1 MKKLISTLIC
11 ICLLTPAFAALA
23 DAGSATEPAPTEPVE
38 VVDFV
43 LPEADLRVAAESTIM
58 RAALMDRYMG
68 CLALQAFYVGEG
80 WTSQSQIYDPW
91 AAVYSYMNTYE
102 LSADTEWEHTDQ
114 GFVRIDA
121 DYVRRL
127 FVTMYG
133 HEYEQLPPISR
144 SYSSVIVYDAQSD
157 VYDVSGS
164 DGETVFTALS
174 NVALGPENSAIMTY
188 SIVRQYVSDGE
199 TVSDVLGTAS
209 VHLESSAEG
218 TFGFMPV
225 QIDLETDSVG

>member
-11 ICLLTPAFAALA
+11 IGLLTPALAALA

-38 VVDFV
+38 VVDFA
-43 LPEADLRVAAESTIM
+43 LPEADLRIAAESTIM

-91 AAVYSYMNTYE
+91 AAVYSYINTYE
-102 LSADTEWEHTDQ
+102 LGADTEWEHTDQ

-121 DYVRRL
+121 DYVHRL

-144 SYSSVIVYDAQSD
+144 SYSSVIVYDAQSN
-157 VYDVSGS
+157 VYDVSGA

-174 NVALGPENSAIMTY
+174 NVALGPENSKALFNWQRPGHPHYPDGVQDDTHLCLTGA
-188 SIVRQYVSDGE
+188 VRLAQMALAQLRS
-199 TVSDVLGTAS
+199 TLG
-209 VHLESSAEG
+209 L
-218 TFGFMPV
+218 
-225 QIDLETDSVG
+225 